1 LKYLE
6 LMLQF
11 EMGPEEAFWQEKMIR
26 SINECNSISEL
37 KEMATLLTK
46 IATMRQV
53 AIKGLVKDA
62 MDLMHSQVDHDI
74 LKRLTDSGPHQ

>member
-1 LKYLE
+1 LKQLNP
-6 LMLQF
+6 MLQF

-26 SINECNSISEL
+26 SIKECNSMSEL

-62 MDLMHSQVDHDI
+62 MDLMSNQVDHDI
-74 LKRLTDSGPHQ
+74 LTRLTNSDPLQ

>member
-1 LKYLE
+1 MKQLNP
-6 LMLQF
+6 MLQF

-26 SINECNSISEL
+26 SINECNSVSKL

-62 MDLMHSQVDHDI
+62 MDLMGKQITHSIPD
-74 LKRLTDSGPHQ
+74 

>member
-1 LKYLE
+1 
-6 LMLQF
+6 MLQF

-26 SINECNSISEL
+26 SINECSSISEL

-62 MDLMHSQVDHDI
+62 IDLMSNQVDRDI
-74 LKRLTDSGPHQ
+74 LNQLKG

>member
-1 LKYLE
+1 
-6 LMLQF
+6 MLQF
-11 EMGPEEAFWQEKMIR
+11 EMSPEDSFWQEKMIR
-26 SINECNSISEL
+26 SINDCNSMSEL

-62 MDLMHSQVDHDI
+62 MDLMGKQITHSIPD
-74 LKRLTDSGPHQ
+74 

>member
-1 LKYLE
+1 
-6 LMLQF
+6 MLQF

-26 SINECNSISEL
+26 SINECNSVSEL

-53 AIKGLVKDA
+53 AIKGLVKDV
-62 MDLMHSQVDHDI
+62 MDLMGKQITHSIPD
-74 LKRLTDSGPHQ
+74 